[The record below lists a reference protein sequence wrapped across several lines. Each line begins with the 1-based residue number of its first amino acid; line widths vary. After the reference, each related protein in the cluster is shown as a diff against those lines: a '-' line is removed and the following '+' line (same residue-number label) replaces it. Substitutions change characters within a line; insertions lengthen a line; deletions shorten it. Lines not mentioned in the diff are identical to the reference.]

1 MYDAPHNDDTQHSSP
16 TAIVCEQAELF
27 GATPGPD
34 EPDNRDLW
42 DQTDAMQAVDSAFH
56 AFARDIAR
64 DGTQLADERESFLWG
79 FVNLFHAQVNRLDRA
94 VDALKPK
101 LRDLQRAQD
110 GTEINAHEL
119 ERTVD
124 RARALGDRRD
134 AFEKM
139 RDHAA
144 DAYRTETGSTW
155 RPRRGSH
162 VSQTGKMTAA
172 AIDARDFLRAREH
185 RANEAHLPDGTLV
198 AVTGGKEAGNVNA
211 ICTALDRVKERHPHM
226 VLLHG
231 GGPGAERIAA
241 RWADNHAVHQVV
253 FRPDWNAHGRAA
265 PFRRNDQLLKL
276 LPTGLVAFPGGGI
289 SENLVDKAR
298 GLGIPVARFD
308 A

>member
-1 MYDAPHNDDTQHSSP
+1 MR
-16 TAIVCEQAELF
+16 AELF

-34 EPDNRDLW
+34 EPDYRDLW
-42 DQTDAMQAVDSAFH
+42 DEDDAMHAVDSAFH
-56 AFARDIAR
+56 AFAGDIAR

-94 VDALKPK
+94 VDALRPK
-101 LRDLQRAQD
+101 LRDLERAQD

-162 VSQTGKMTAA
+162 VSQTAKLTAA
-172 AIDARDFLRAREH
+172 AIDARDYLRAREH

-198 AVTGGKEAGNVNA
+198 AVAGGREVGNVDA
-211 ICTALDRVKERHPHM
+211 ICSALDRVKDRHPDIRALQKSAFAWSSGRKCRDRGHLAL
-226 VLLHG
+226 VRGRDALDPRDACPA
-231 GGPGAERIAA
+231 PGDRMP
-241 RWADNHAVHQVV
+241 RHK
-253 FRPDWNAHGRAA
+253 
-265 PFRRNDQLLKL
+265 RR
-276 LPTGLVAFPGGGI
+276 TTTFEC
-289 SENLVDKAR
+289 S
-298 GLGIPVARFD
+298 
-308 A
+308 